1 MKKLGI
7 LALAIIFALPF
18 AVFAEGENTKQST
31 ISFDVGEASYE
42 WSIPQSFTLEQTS
55 ATYQNSKV
63 YRADIP
69 VTFSSVSFPASATW
83 PVFFVSITSANNFN
97 LVKSNSSISYVMP
110 DTVFYFHEAGTHT
123 TPACTLA
130 SNIAQAT
137 DFGVHS
143 DTLTFTV
150 TYSPGEVG
158 GMAIEVPE
166 YCPLAG
172 TTQGGE

>member
-69 VTFSSVSFPASATW
+69 ITFSNITFPESGTW
-83 PVFFVSITSANNFN
+83 PVFYVNVTSANDFK
-97 LVKSNSSISYVMP
+97 LVKNNSNISYALP
-110 DTVFYFHEAGTHT
+110 QTLLYFHEDGTKSI
-123 TPACTLA
+123 PACTL
-130 SNIAQAT
+130 SSDIAQAT

-150 TYSPGEVG
+150 TYSAGEVG
-158 GMAIEVPE
+158 GFAFDAPE

-172 TTQGGE
+172 TTQGGD